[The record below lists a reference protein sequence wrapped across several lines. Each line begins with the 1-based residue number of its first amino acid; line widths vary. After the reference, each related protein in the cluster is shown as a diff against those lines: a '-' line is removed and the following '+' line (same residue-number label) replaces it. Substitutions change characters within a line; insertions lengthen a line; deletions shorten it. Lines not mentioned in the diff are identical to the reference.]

1 MIQKIRFSFVFSKR
15 DLISLDTII
24 PTNPIFFYIDK
35 YTTILIYTYKKTK
48 HCITHFC
55 FSMGANKNDSP
66 SKTFLTNNNL
76 GPRTEVKHGG
86 YIERRRTKINF
97 IFRKR
102 IIEIVKYFITKVKER
117 SC

>member
-1 MIQKIRFSFVFSKR
+1 MFYFVFTKK
-15 DLISLDTII
+15 DLISLNIII
-24 PTNPIFFYIDK
+24 PTNPKKFGIDK
-35 YTTILIYTYKKTK
+35 YSKILIDTIKKTK
-48 HCITHFC
+48 QLLKTFC

-76 GPRTEVKHGG
+76 GPRSEVKHGG
-86 YIERRRTKINF
+86 YIERRRAKINF

-102 IIEIVKYFITKVKER
+102 IIEIVKYFITKVNER